1 MFRSRD
7 ASEDRAHQ
15 KLRLLSKKKT
25 GTRLA
30 GSDRQALGRLQVLGP
45 WEKHSP
51 LLEVVKEGESSVEEG
66 KLAAQGDLWFCQCD
80 CGKHCV
86 CRKKTC
92 ALEKPEAV
100 AALGRNREKQIC
112 AIPSI
117 LQKIPVWSGSRA
129 GKRQRTIP
137 VDTGVYTGEKMEN
150 GAPASDSREK
160 FITLAPLWTMRMQ

>member
-1 MFRSRD
+1 MTA
-7 ASEDRAHQ
+7 ASI
-15 KLRLLSKKKT
+15 
-25 GTRLA
+25 
-30 GSDRQALGRLQVLGP
+30 V
-45 WEKHSP
+45 
-51 LLEVVKEGESSVEEG
+51 SV
-66 KLAAQGDLWFCQCD
+66 
-80 CGKHCV
+80 
-86 CRKKTC
+86 RKKTC

-117 LQKIPVWSGSRA
+117 LQKIPVWSGSRS

-137 VDTGVYTGEKMEN
+137 VDTGVYTGEKIEN